1 MQACIQ
7 ASKFLFKEM
16 VEVAKVQGVQVEKFW
31 FLDNTTIIENT
42 MKF

>member
-7 ASKFLFKEM
+7 ASKLLFKEM
-16 VEVAKVQGVQVEKFW
+16 FEVAKVQGVQVEKLW